1 MVLICL
7 FCSPRMILGEC
18 VTGLDIIP
26 QYVVLDSD
34 YLFLSLFLLLLFW
47 VFARL

>member
-1 MVLICL
+1 MSQVTINLY
-7 FCSPRMILGEC
+7 